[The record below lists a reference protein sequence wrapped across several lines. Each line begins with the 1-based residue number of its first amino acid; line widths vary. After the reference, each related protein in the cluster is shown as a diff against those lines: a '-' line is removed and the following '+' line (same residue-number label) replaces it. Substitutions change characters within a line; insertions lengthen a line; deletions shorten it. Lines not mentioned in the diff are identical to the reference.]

1 MKNVLSVDL
10 EDWHPLIYRKVAGG
24 PLPPPTS
31 NVLRQLDRLLGLLSD
46 HDTKATFFA
55 LGSLAEHYPDVV
67 RRVAAEGH
75 EVASHGYDHL
85 LVHTLSPEA
94 FREDTRRSK
103 ALLEDL
109 IGEPVRGY
117 RAAEFSV
124 RERALWALD
133 VLAELGFA
141 YDSSVFPIRHRRYGI
156 AGFAPEPRRYGLGGG
171 RSIVEFPL
179 STVAWGRSRLPVAGG
194 GYFRYLPAGLLR
206 RAVARANK
214 AGEPFVTYLHPYEF
228 DSRRLDIFELLR
240 PASWRERLGGLRF
253 NVHQNIGRASMIEK
267 VGTLIGAF
275 PFTTFRD
282 YLQSEAVPEGALP
295 LSVEG
300 APTA

>member
-1 MKNVLSVDL
+1 MKNVLSIDL
-10 EDWHPLIYRKVAGG
+10 EDWHSLIHRKVAGG
-24 PLPPPTS
+24 ALPPPTT

-46 HDTKATFFA
+46 HDTKATFFT
-55 LGSLAEHYPDVV
+55 LGSLAEHRPGVV

-85 LVHTLSPEA
+85 LAYALTPEA

-109 IGEPVRGY
+109 TGEAVRGY

-124 RERALWALD
+124 RGRALWALD

-156 AGFAPEPRRYGLGGG
+156 ADFAREPRRYHLSGG

-179 STVAWGRSRLPVAGG
+179 ATVPLGRGRLPVAGG
-194 GYFRYLPAGLLR
+194 GYFRYLPMGLLR
-206 RAVARANK
+206 RAVARANR
-214 AGEPFVTYLHPYEF
+214 AGEPFVSYFHPYEF
-228 DSRRLDIFELLR
+228 DDRRLDIFELLE

-253 NVHQNIGRASMIEK
+253 NLHQNVGRTSVMGK
-267 VGTLIGAF
+267 VGALIGAF

-282 YLQSEAVPEGALP
+282 YLETEPVPIPEGTLALAAE
-295 LSVEG
+295 V
-300 APTA
+300 AV